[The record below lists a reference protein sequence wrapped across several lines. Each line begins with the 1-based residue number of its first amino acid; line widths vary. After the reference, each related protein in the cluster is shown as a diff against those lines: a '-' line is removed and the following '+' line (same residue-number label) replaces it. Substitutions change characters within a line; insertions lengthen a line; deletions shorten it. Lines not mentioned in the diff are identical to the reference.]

1 MAASLLG
8 LDTSTLK
15 LLRRLRDSFTFDVGI
30 RQTGTEVTFNEDE
43 NILRIDPAGLDS
55 TYAPYELVRKMRA
68 SFYMLG
74 ALIGR
79 KGEAKVS
86 LPGGCAW
93 GPRPVDL
100 HQQGLE
106 KMGVEVTL
114 DGGYGLAALPGE
126 TVKGGEFTLEP
137 GSVGATGNLV
147 LGAVKRAEKFVLHNA
162 ARESDVVFLCKML
175 TKLGAD

>member
-8 LDTSTLK
+8 DSPSTLK
-15 LLRRLRDSFTFDVGI
+15 LIPRLRDIFTFNEVI

-55 TYAPYELVRKMRA
+55 TYAPYELFRKMRA

-79 KGEAKVS
+79 KGKAKVS

-93 GPRPVDL
+93 GHRPVAL
-100 HQQGLE
+100 HLPGLE
-106 KMGVEVTL
+106 QMGVEITL
-114 DGGYGLAALPGE
+114 DCGYLLVSMPADNVYVGE
-126 TVKGGEFTLEP
+126 
-137 GSVGATGNLV
+137 
-147 LGAVKRAEKFVLHNA
+147 
-162 ARESDVVFLCKML
+162 
-175 TKLGAD
+175 

>member
-1 MAASLLG
+1 MFSSSLNV
-8 LDTSTLK
+8 TSVPVCRITSLNVK
-15 LLRRLRDSFTFDVGI
+15 ISLIPRLRDIFTFNEVI

-79 KGEAKVS
+79 KGKAKVS

-100 HQQGLE
+100 HLQGFE
-106 KMGVEVTL
+106 KM
-114 DGGYGLAALPGE
+114 
-126 TVKGGEFTLEP
+126 
-137 GSVGATGNLV
+137 
-147 LGAVKRAEKFVLHNA
+147 
-162 ARESDVVFLCKML
+162 
-175 TKLGAD
+175 